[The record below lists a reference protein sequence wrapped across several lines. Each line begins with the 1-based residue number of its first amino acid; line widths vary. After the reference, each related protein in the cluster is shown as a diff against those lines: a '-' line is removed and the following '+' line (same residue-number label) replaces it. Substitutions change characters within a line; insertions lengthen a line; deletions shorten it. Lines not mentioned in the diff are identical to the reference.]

1 MFSGLSNYL
10 KKILP
15 KRLFYRA
22 LLIVAIPVLVLQL
35 VITIVFFD
43 SLWIKT
49 NKGMTRTLVNEISTF
64 IEAYES
70 EQENKQELLDL
81 FSIFLDL
88 NIEFTN
94 NEKLQN
100 TDTERWFSPIDRTL
114 RRELK
119 SKFGLNEYWFD
130 TTSYKELIDL
140 RIKYEDG
147 YFKFLVPK
155 DRVASSSARIFA
167 LWITVPAIIM
177 VIISL
182 IFLKNQTRP
191 ITNLARAAERFGKG
205 ENIEEFK
212 PSGALE
218 IRQAGH
224 EFDKMRKRIERH
236 INQRTEMLSGISH
249 DLRTPLTR
257 MKLQLAFIKDKET
270 VNKLTE
276 DINEMEKMLNEYLQ
290 FTSSSYVEKDE
301 MFNLSELI
309 SEVIEKYNNENIS
322 QNLFNGVNNAFA
334 EKAGDGV
341 NILTKEVDTLP
352 NIAKNYSE
360 ENVSW
365 VAVGDE
371 NYGEGSSR
379 EHAAMEPRFR
389 GCKVV
394 LVKSFA
400 RIHEA
405 NLKKQGILPLVFE
418 DKNDYEKI
426 EQFDKMTIG
435 SLKDIAVD
443 TPVEIILEKE
453 NGETETIEANHS
465 LSEDQIAWF
474 FAGSALNYIK
484 SK

>member
-10 KKILP
+10 KKVLP

-22 LLIVAIPVLVLQL
+22 LLIVAVPVITIQL
-35 VITIVFFD
+35 IITIVFFD

-49 NKGMTRTLVNEISTF
+49 NKGMTRTLVNEISAF
-64 IEAYES
+64 VEAYQNE
-70 EQENKQELLDL
+70 ENDKQEVRNL
-81 FSIFLDL
+81 FSLFLDL
-88 NIEFTN
+88 NIELVVD
-94 NEKLQN
+94 EKLSDQN
-100 TDTERWFSPIDRTL
+100 KERWFSPIDRTL

-119 SKFGLNEYWFD
+119 SKFSPEIFWFN
-130 TTSYKELIDL
+130 TTNYKELVDL

-155 DRVASSSARIFA
+155 DRVTSTAARIFA

-205 ENIEEFK
+205 EDIEEFK

-236 INQRTEMLSGISH
+236 LNQRTEMLSGISH

-257 MKLQLAFIKDKET
+257 MKLQLAFLKDKDT
-270 VNKLTE
+270 ADKLTD

-309 SEVIEKYNNENIS
+309 EEIIKKYNNKNIS
-322 QNLFNGVNNAFA
+322 HNLIPRIYINGRKNLINRSLNNLIDNGLKYANKVEISLTKKNTNLFIIIDD
-334 EKAGDGV
+334 DGPG
-341 NILTKEVDTLP
+341 IPKKEH
-352 NIAKNYSE
+352 
-360 ENVSW
+360 ENVFKPFYKMDKGRNDSKSS
-365 VAVGDE
+365 VGLGLSIASDI
-371 NYGEGSSR
+371 
-379 EHAAMEPRFR
+379 
-389 GCKVV
+389 
-394 LVKSFA
+394 VKSHGGN
-400 RIHEA
+400 I
-405 NLKKQGILPLVFE
+405 
-418 DKNDYEKI
+418 
-426 EQFDKMTIG
+426 M
-435 SLKDIAVD
+435 
-443 TPVEIILEKE
+443 LEKSKF
-453 NGETETIEANHS
+453 NGLRVKIF
-465 LSEDQIAWF
+465 LPV
-474 FAGSALNYIK
+474 
-484 SK
+484 